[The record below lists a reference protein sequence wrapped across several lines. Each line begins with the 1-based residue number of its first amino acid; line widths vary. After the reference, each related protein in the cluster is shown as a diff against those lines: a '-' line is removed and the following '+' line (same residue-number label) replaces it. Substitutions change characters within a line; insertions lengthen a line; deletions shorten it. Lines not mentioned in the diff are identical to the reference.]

1 MVACHTKKESG
12 PESLVPVAVR
22 TVLVENKTRPSG
34 EEVVGTVRAK
44 LRAAIEAKVSARIE
58 ALLVAPGQ
66 MVKAGDLIAQL
77 DPREIQ
83 ARLDQ
88 ALALR
93 QQATR
98 DLARGRELLDKKI
111 TTQADFDAVQ
121 ARASVAEGAAREM
134 ETTLGYTKIVAPFD
148 GIVTRKLADVGDL
161 ATPGKP
167 IIEMEDPAA
176 LRFEADVPEALI
188 GNVKL
193 GAKLPVQIAEG
204 AAREM
209 ETMLGYTKI
218 VAPFDGIVTRKLADV
233 GDLATPGK
241 PIIEME
247 DPAALRFE
255 ADVPEA
261 LIGNVKLGAKLP
273 VQVAE
278 GSAPIE
284 GTVVEVAPVAD
295 AASRTFL
302 AKLNISAAGSIR
314 SGQFGRVWV
323 PTGESKSIRVP
334 LSAVVVRG
342 QMECLFVVADE
353 HAQLRIVRTGKHTG
367 GEVEILAGL
376 SPGERVVS
384 GGGESLRD
392 GQPVTLRQ

>member
-1 MVACHTKKESG
+1 MKLLRSFLTLVAALALVACHSKKETE
-12 PESLVPVAVR
+12 PESLPPVAVR
-22 TVLVENKTRPSG
+22 TVAVENKERPSS

-58 ALLVAPGQ
+58 ALLVTPGQ

-83 ARLDQ
+83 AKLDQ

-134 ETTLGYTKIVAPFD
+134 ET
-148 GIVTRKLADVGDL
+148 
-161 ATPGKP
+161 
-167 IIEMEDPAA
+167 
-176 LRFEADVPEALI
+176 
-188 GNVKL
+188 
-193 GAKLPVQIAEG
+193 
-204 AAREM
+204 
-209 ETMLGYTKI
+209 MLGYTKI

-233 GDLATPGK
+233 GDLAAPGK
-241 PIIEME
+241 PIVEME
-247 DPAALRFE
+247 DPRALRFE

-261 LIGNVKLGAKLP
+261 LIGLVKLGAKLP

-278 GSAPIE
+278 DSAPIE

-295 AASRTFL
+295 PASRTFL
-302 AKLNISAAGSIR
+302 VKLDLPAAEGER

-323 PTGESKSIRVP
+323 PTGESISIRVP
-334 LSAVVVRG
+334 ASAVVTRG
-342 QMECLFVVADE
+342 QIESVFVVADQ
-353 HAQLRIVRTGKHTG
+353 HAATPPRPH
-367 GEVEILAGL
+367 
-376 SPGERVVS
+376 
-384 GGGESLRD
+384 
-392 GQPVTLRQ
+392 RQAHQR

>member
-1 MVACHTKKESG
+1 MKFLRSLLTLVAALALVACHSKKEAG
-12 PESLVPVAVR
+12 PESLPPVAVR
-22 TVLVENKTRPSG
+22 TVVAENKERPSS

-44 LRAAIEAKVSARIE
+44 LRATIEAKVSARIE

-66 MVKAGDLIAQL
+66 MVKTGDLIAQL

-83 ARLDQ
+83 AKLDQ

-134 ETTLGYTKIVAPFD
+134 ET
-148 GIVTRKLADVGDL
+148 
-161 ATPGKP
+161 
-167 IIEMEDPAA
+167 
-176 LRFEADVPEALI
+176 
-188 GNVKL
+188 
-193 GAKLPVQIAEG
+193 
-204 AAREM
+204 
-209 ETMLGYTKI
+209 MLGYTKI

-233 GDLATPGK
+233 GDLAAPGK

-247 DPAALRFE
+247 DPRALRFE

-261 LIGNVKLGAKLP
+261 LIGHVKLGAKLP

-278 GSAPIE
+278 DSAPIE

-295 AASRTFL
+295 PASRTFL
-302 AKLNISAAGSIR
+302 VKLDLPTAEGIR

-323 PTGESKSIRVP
+323 PTGEDKSIRVP
-334 LSAVVVRG
+334 ASAVVSRG
-342 QMECLFVVADE
+342 QMECIFVVVNQ
-353 HAQLRIVRTGKHTG
+353 HAQLRLVRTGKRSD

-376 SPGERVVS
+376 SPGDRVVS
-384 GGGESLRD
+384 EGAASLRD
-392 GQPVTLRQ
+392 GQPLTLKQ

>member
-1 MVACHTKKESG
+1 M
-12 PESLVPVAVR
+12 
-22 TVLVENKTRPSG
+22 VENKARPSS

-66 MVKAGDLIAQL
+66 IVKAGDLIARL

-83 ARLDQ
+83 AKLDQ

-134 ETTLGYTKIVAPFD
+134 ET
-148 GIVTRKLADVGDL
+148 
-161 ATPGKP
+161 
-167 IIEMEDPAA
+167 
-176 LRFEADVPEALI
+176 
-188 GNVKL
+188 
-193 GAKLPVQIAEG
+193 
-204 AAREM
+204 
-209 ETMLGYTKI
+209 MLGYTKI

-233 GDLATPGK
+233 GDLAAPGK

-278 GSAPIE
+278 GAAPME
-284 GTVVEVAPVAD
+284 GAVVELAPVAD

-302 AKLNISAAGSIR
+302 VKLDIPAAGSNR

-334 LSAVVVRG
+334 PSAVVVRG
-342 QMECLFVVADE
+342 QMECVFVVADQ

-367 GEVEILAGL
+367 GEAEILAGL

-384 GGGESLRD
+384 EGAESLRD

>member
-1 MVACHTKKESG
+1 MNLPRLLLTVIGGLALVGCDSKKESA
-12 PESLVPVAVR
+12 PELLPPVAVR
-22 TVLVENKTRPSG
+22 TVVVESKERPSS

-66 MVKAGDLIAQL
+66 MIKAGDLIAQL

-83 ARLDQ
+83 AKLDQ

-93 QQATR
+93 EQATR
-98 DLARGRELLDKKI
+98 DLARGRELRDKKI

-134 ETTLGYTKIVAPFD
+134 ETMLGYTKVVAPFD

-161 ATPGKP
+161 AAPGKP
-167 IIEMEDPAA
+167 IIEMEDP
-176 LRFEADVPEALI
+176 R
-188 GNVKL
+188 
-193 GAKLPVQIAEG
+193 
-204 AAREM
+204 
-209 ETMLGYTKI
+209 
-218 VAPFDGIVTRKLADV
+218 
-233 GDLATPGK
+233 
-241 PIIEME
+241 
-247 DPAALRFE
+247 ALRFE

-278 GSAPIE
+278 GAAPIE
-284 GTVVEVAPVAD
+284 STVVEIAPVAD

-302 AKLNISAAGSIR
+302 VKLDLPATQGVR

-323 PTGESKSIRVP
+323 PTGETKSIRVP
-334 LSAVVVRG
+334 SSAVVTRG
-342 QMECLFVVADE
+342 QMECVFVVVNE
-353 HAQLRIVRTGKHTG
+353 HTELRLVRTGKHAG

-376 SPGERVVS
+376 SSGERVVID
-384 GGGESLRD
+384 GAESLRD
-392 GQPVTLRQ
+392 GQPTTLKQ